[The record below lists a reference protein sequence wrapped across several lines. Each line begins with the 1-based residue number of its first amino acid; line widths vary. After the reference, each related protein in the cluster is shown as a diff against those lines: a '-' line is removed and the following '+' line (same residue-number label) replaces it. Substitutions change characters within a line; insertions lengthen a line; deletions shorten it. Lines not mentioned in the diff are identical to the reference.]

1 MTSAPQFPS
10 DVIFFLFI
18 QRKWTSTWIFQTS
31 QMTFYLKYIIII
43 DYAQEKKLIL
53 SSLHIYNTDTLI
65 SLYSCAYFV
74 SFVLAFFL

>member
-1 MTSAPQFPS
+1 
-10 DVIFFLFI
+10 
-18 QRKWTSTWIFQTS
+18 
-31 QMTFYLKYIIII
+31 MTFYLKYIIII